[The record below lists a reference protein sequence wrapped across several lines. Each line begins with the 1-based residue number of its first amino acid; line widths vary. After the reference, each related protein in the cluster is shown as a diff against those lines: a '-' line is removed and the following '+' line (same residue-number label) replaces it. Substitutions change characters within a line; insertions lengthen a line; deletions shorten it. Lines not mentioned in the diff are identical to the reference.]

1 MMEPTQ
7 KYWKHAIPKRRKVKT
22 ARINLT
28 FRKIFSENEDDGE
41 NEEPAKDKNAKEED
55 GSDQAE

>member
-41 NEEPAKDKNAKEED
+41 NEEPAKDSKEED